1 MSLLVQALKT
11 VGLVVFYYCFS
22 ISLTFYNKWI
32 LTVGCRSSVLACI
45 VFNGHSVFIFT
56 RTGLSLPALHHYDS
70 PHSEISHCLDTE
82 EAYLSRCGEAPTRF
96 GLEGVL
102 EERHSSWYVHPVRG
116 GEGGR
121 A

>member
-45 VFNGHSVFIFT
+45 LFNDHSVFIFT

-96 GLEGVL
+96 GLEGIL